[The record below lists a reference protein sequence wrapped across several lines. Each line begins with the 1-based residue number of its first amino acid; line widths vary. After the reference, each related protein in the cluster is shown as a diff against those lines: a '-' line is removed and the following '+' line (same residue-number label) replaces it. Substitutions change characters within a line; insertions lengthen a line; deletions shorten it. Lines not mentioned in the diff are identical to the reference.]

1 MRVVACVS
9 TSLISLSVDDH
20 LFILMRVV
28 VGRLGRPHGIRGE
41 VTVEV
46 RTDEPDLRFAP
57 GTVLYVNGSDRRLT
71 VERIHWHSGRL
82 LVTFDGV
89 ADRTAAETLRGL
101 VVEVERAADETPEDP
116 EEFYDSAL
124 TGCTVEGMDG
134 VPIGVVAE
142 VIHLPSQDMLS
153 VRTPDDRD
161 VLVPFIAQF
170 VPTVDVAARRI
181 VIDPPAGLIDQ
192 VD

>member
-1 MRVVACVS
+1 M
-9 TSLISLSVDDH
+9 SLSADDH
-20 LFILMRVV
+20 PVTPMRVV

-46 RTDEPDLRFAP
+46 RTDEPDMRFAP
-57 GTVLYVNGSDRRLT
+57 GTVLTVNGSDRRLT

-82 LVTFDGV
+82 LVTFAGI
-89 ADRTAAETLRGL
+89 ADRTAAETLRGF

-116 EEFYDSAL
+116 EEFYDSSL
-124 TGCTVEGMDG
+124 TGCAVEGMDG

-153 VRTPDDRD
+153 IRTPDDRD

-170 VPTVDVAARRI
+170 VPTVDIAARRI
-181 VIDPPAGLIDQ
+181 VIDPPAGLLDQ